1 MLIEHSITDAFL
13 IKGKLHIPDVLGMS
27 VAHKLRSGT
36 RLKCTFILRTG
47 EQFEVDGVVAFE
59 LVNYKRRAENMD
71 KIGGSLVFS
80 EKPNGILPL
89 GWELFVHVDEF

>member
-1 MLIEHSITDAFL
+1 MLIKHSITDAFP

-36 RLKCTFILRTG
+36 RLKCAFISPTG
-47 EQFEVDGVVAFE
+47 EQFEADGVVAFE
-59 LVNYKRRAENMD
+59 LINYKGRAENMD

-80 EKPNGILPL
+80 EKPNGVLPL
-89 GWELFVHVDEF
+89 GWELFVHVEEF